1 MKIKFDSTLSYQQ
14 EAIDSIVNIFKGQDK
29 CDSNFTVYSPEF
41 LASQQNIEFNE
52 IGFGNR
58 LTLNDGQLLDNIQ
71 KIQLTNGLAPS
82 TRAQINRKALDFS
95 IEMETGTGKTYV
107 YLRTILELYV
117 KYGFSKHIIVVPSI
131 PIKEGVFKSL
141 KITKEHLRG
150 LYDNINYNFFIYD
163 SGRLNEVRDF
173 ATNDRLEIMVINIDA
188 FSKSFENKDDLS
200 KAANI
205 IHRYNDSL
213 GYKPLDLIRNTNPFV
228 IIDEPQT
235 TISTELRKE
244 SVRNLNPLAIVKYS
258 ATHREADKNNLMFK
272 LDAVSA
278 YERKLVKQIE
288 VGSIEAQE
296 VASNGVYIKLLEVK
310 ISKSNPTAKL
320 EIDVLENKKIT
331 RKTKTVKAGDD
342 LEIITNIPEY
352 AGYIIRDIN
361 AQGEKYI
368 DFLAKDDIIKLGDS
382 IGGVDLIQIKTALIR
397 KTIEEHLDK
406 EVKLNPLGIKVL
418 SLFFID
424 TVSKYRIYDEE
435 GNPQNGEY
443 AEIFEAEYKKMILKP
458 KYNSLFKELIASS
471 DEVSQIHNG
480 YFSIDKKSKQS
491 NSKEKFDY
499 FKDTNGNTAADENT
513 YNLIMKD
520 KEKLLQF
527 DSKLRFIFSHS
538 ALREGWDNPNVFQI
552 CTLKEAGGAEI
563 RRRQEIGRGLRL
575 CVNQNGDR
583 VYGHEINTLT
593 VMASESYNDFV
604 KNFQSEMES
613 ETGIVFGHLYKN
625 SFCKIVKNIEENEV
639 EHFTIEESTEF
650 YEILIQNGY
659 LDSKGKVQDLLK
671 NDLKNENLNIPE
683 QYKNDEIVFNQ
694 ITNLLKDTCGRL
706 EIKNSDTKKEVKI
719 NDKIF
724 LSAEF
729 KELWDKIKFKTS
741 YSVDFD
747 SDKLISECINGIDKN
762 LEVKKGK
769 LIYTKAK
776 VNINSSGVSVENEA
790 NILST
795 PDSLYGNHVDFLPDI
810 ITYLQNETQLTRKSI
825 VKILTGINK
834 KKLDYFKINPQVFIE
849 ACIIIIN
856 DVMKMHIV
864 DGVKYHKV
872 ADNDFYKQE
881 LFKEIELSGYIDSN
895 LISSTKSPF
904 DFVIYDSNVEST
916 LTEKFESEPKI
927 PVYSK
932 LPSWFKIETP
942 LGTYNP
948 DWAILW
954 REDNDDKLYFIVES
968 KSDLSLFGKRP
979 KEDAKIE
986 CGKRHFSA
994 IGAEMIVAKSK
1005 DDITDYAL
1013 SNFNI

>member
-1 MKIKFDSTLSYQQ
+1 MKIKFDSSLSYQQ

-52 IGFGNR
+52 IGYGNR
-58 LTLNDGQLLDNIQ
+58 LTLNDGQLLDNVQ
-71 KIQLTNGLAPS
+71 KIQLSNGLPPS

-131 PIKEGVFKSL
+131 PIKEGVYKSL
-141 KITKEHLRG
+141 EITKEHLRE

-163 SGRLNEVRDF
+163 SSKLNEVRDF

-258 ATHREADKNNLMFK
+258 ATHREGEKNNLMFK

-288 VGSIEAQE
+288 VGSIQAQN
-296 VASNGVYIKLLEVK
+296 VNSNGVYIKLLEIK
-310 ISKSNPTAKL
+310 LSKSNPIAKI
-320 EIDVLENKKIT
+320 EIDVLNNKKIS
-331 RKTKTVKAGDD
+331 RKIISAKAGDD
-342 LEIITNIPEY
+342 LELISNISEY
-352 AGYIIRDIN
+352 EGYIIREIN
-361 AQGEKYI
+361 AKGEKYI
-368 DFLAKDDIIKLGDS
+368 DFLGKDEILKLGDS
-382 IGGVDLIQIKTALIR
+382 IGGIDLNQLKTALIR

-424 TVSKYRIYDEE
+424 TVSKYRIYDVE

-443 AEIFEAEYKKMILKP
+443 AEIFESEYNKIINKP
-458 KYNSLFKELIASS
+458 KYVSLFKEIHSAGV
-471 DEVSQIHNG
+471 EVNQIHNG

-491 NSKEKFDY
+491 NTKEKFDY
-499 FKDTNGNTAADENT
+499 YKDTSGNTAADENT

-538 ALREGWDNPNVFQI
+538 ALKEGWDNPNVFQI
-552 CTLKEAGGAEI
+552 CTLKEAGGSDI

-593 VMASESYNDFV
+593 VMATESYNDFV
-604 KNFQSEMES
+604 ENFQSEMES
-613 ETGIVFGHLYKN
+613 ETGIVFGHLYNN

-639 EHFTIEESTEF
+639 EHFTIEESNEF
-650 YEILIQNGY
+650 YEILVQNGY
-659 LDSKGKVQDLLK
+659 LDTKGKVQDLLK
-671 NDLKNENLNIPE
+671 NDLKNENLNIP
-683 QYKNDEIVFNQ
+683 QVYKDDEMIFNQ
-694 ITNLLKDTCGRL
+694 IVNILKDTCGRL
-706 EIKNSDTKKEVKI
+706 EIKNSATKKEVRI
-719 NDKIF
+719 NEKIF
-724 LSAEF
+724 LSSEF
-729 KELWDKIKFKTS
+729 KELWDKIKFKTT

-747 SDKLISECINGIDKN
+747 SDKLIAECINGIDKN
-762 LEVKKGK
+762 LDVKKGK
-769 LIYTKAK
+769 LIYTKAGI
-776 VNINSSGVSVENEA
+776 NINSSGVSVRD
-790 NILST
+790 NILET

-825 VKILTGINK
+825 VKILTGIDK
-834 KKLDYFKINPQVFIE
+834 KKLEYFKINPQVFIE
-849 ACIIIIN
+849 ACIVIIN

-872 ADNDFYKQE
+872 ADDDFYKQE
-881 LFKEIELSGYIDSN
+881 LFKENELSGYIDSN

-904 DFVIYDSNVEST
+904 DFVIYDSNTEST
-916 LTEKFESEPKI
+916 LTEKFEAEPKI

-954 REDNDDKLYFIVES
+954 REDNNDKLYFIVES

-1005 DDITDYAL
+1005 DEIIDYAL
-1013 SNFNI
+1013 NNLTI

>member
-1 MKIKFDSTLSYQQ
+1 MKIKFDSSLSYQQ

-52 IGFGNR
+52 IGYGNR
-58 LTLNDGQLLDNIQ
+58 LTLNDGQLLDNVQ

-82 TRAQINRKALDFS
+82 KRAQINRKSLDFS

-141 KITKEHLRG
+141 KITKDHLRG

-163 SGRLNEVRDF
+163 SSKLNEVRDF

-200 KAANI
+200 KVANI

-258 ATHREADKNNLMFK
+258 ATHRDADKNNLMFK

-288 VGSIEAQE
+288 VGSIQAQE

-352 AGYIIRDIN
+352 EGYIIRDIN

-435 GNPQNGEY
+435 GNPQNGQY
-443 AEIFEAEYKKMILKP
+443 ADIFEAEYKKMILKP
-458 KYNSLFKELIASS
+458 KYNSLFKELKAAS

-499 FKDTNGNTAADENT
+499 FKDTNGNTSADENT

-538 ALREGWDNPNVFQI
+538 ALKEGWDNPNVFQI

-604 KNFQSEMES
+604 KNFQSEIET
-613 ETGIVFGHLYKN
+613 ETGIKFGYLYSN
-625 SFCKIVKNIEENEV
+625 SFIKIVKYVDDNEV
-639 EHFTIEESTEF
+639 IQFSIEESTEF
-650 YEILIQNGY
+650 YETLIQNGY
-659 LDSKGKVQDLLK
+659 VDYNGKANDILK
-671 NDLKNENLNIPE
+671 IDLKNENLNIP
-683 QYKNDEIVFNQ
+683 QVYKDDEMVYNQ
-694 ITNLLKDTCGRL
+694 IVNLLKDTTGRL

-719 NDKIF
+719 NDQIY

-729 KELWDKIKFKTS
+729 KNLWDKIKFKTT

-747 SDKLISECINGIDKN
+747 SEKLITECIKGIDKN
-762 LEVKKGK
+762 LDVKKGK
-769 LIYTKAK
+769 LIYTKAI
-776 VNINSSGVSVENEA
+776 VNINSSGVSVGD
-790 NILST
+790 NILET

-834 KKLDYFKINPQVFIE
+834 KKLDYFKINPQLFIE
-849 ACIIIIN
+849 ACIVIIN

-864 DGVKYHKV
+864 DGVKYQKV
-872 ADNDFYKQE
+872 GDNDFYKQE
-881 LFKEIELSGYIDSN
+881 LFKDIELSGYIDSN

-954 REDNDDKLYFIVES
+954 REDNNDKLYFIVES

-979 KEDAKIE
+979 KEDAQIE
-986 CGKRHFSA
+986 CGKRHFRA
-994 IGAEMIVAKSK
+994 IGAEMILAKSK
-1005 DDITDYAL
+1005 DEITDYV
-1013 SNFNI
+1013 FNNL